1 MIAIKLK
8 TAMVC
13 CSSSSVVFLVV
24 LYAQRSLNFNGSASW
39 YFRKKEVHDPDQF
52 FTHVVCHHPSCCVCS
67 SSSVIFFSVLYALL
81 ILYGGAQPVHVYTS
95 GGKSDQEQF
104 PKFIP
109 AGMRLTTDFCKRDW
123 VIYISLCWKIQIY
136 YCLRFLKKCFELSGL
151 VDQHKKS
158 RTKTTQHSTR
168 GTSVETSTITFFLKT
183 SNKK

>member
-136 YCLRFLKKCFELSGL
+136 YCLRFLKNVLNYL
-151 VDQHKKS
+151 DWWMIN
-158 RTKTTQHSTR
+158 TKNHAQKPHNI
-168 GTSVETSTITFFLKT
+168 VPVAPL
-183 SNKK
+183 